1 MSAYREDMR
10 RAWARIES
18 FPTERL
24 DTGFGVVE
32 YADHGAG
39 VPLLVAH
46 GVLGCHVDAIDSRWA
61 EFHGSGARVVA
72 PSRFGYFGSTL
83 PADATPAD
91 QADAYALLLDHLGVD
106 RAVVLGFSAGSGSVL
121 ELARR
126 HPRRVIGLILACC
139 RLGGGVT
146 LSSRFVP
153 LFRVAYRSDGLF
165 WMFKKLAPTAY
176 SRMMGVPKGYRPSPA
191 EAAEIAASRE
201 LLFPFRPRS
210 EGAVFDGFVSN
221 LAADEFPLEQLSVPT
236 LVINA
241 KDDPLAPYEFAVAAA
256 GRIPAARL
264 VTIEAGGHMFI
275 GHSAQVREAIT
286 IFIHDHA

>member
-1 MSAYREDMR
+1 MSTYREDMR

-18 FPTERL
+18 FPTQRL

-32 YADHGAG
+32 YADHGDG

-46 GVLGCHVDAIDSRWA
+46 GVLGCHVDAIDSRWGD
-61 EFHGSGARVVA
+61 FHGPGVRVVA
-72 PSRFGYFGSTL
+72 PCRFGYLGSTL

-91 QADAYALLLDHLGVD
+91 QADAYAMLLDHLGVD
-106 RAVVLGFSAGSGSVL
+106 HAVVLGFSAGSGSVL
-121 ELARR
+121 EFTRR

-146 LSSRFVP
+146 LSPRFAP
-153 LFRVAYRSDGLF
+153 LFRVAYRADRLF
-165 WMFKKLAPTAY
+165 WTFRKLAPTAY

-191 EAAEIAASRE
+191 EAAEIAASRD
-201 LLFPFRPRS
+201 LLFPFKPRA
-210 EGAVFDGFVSN
+210 EGAVFDGFTSN
-221 LAADEFPLEQLSVPT
+221 LDADQFPLEQLSVPT
-236 LVINA
+236 VVINA

-256 GRIPAARL
+256 SRIPDAQL

-275 GHSAQVREAIT
+275 GHSDQVRDAIT
-286 IFIHDHA
+286 AFIHDHT